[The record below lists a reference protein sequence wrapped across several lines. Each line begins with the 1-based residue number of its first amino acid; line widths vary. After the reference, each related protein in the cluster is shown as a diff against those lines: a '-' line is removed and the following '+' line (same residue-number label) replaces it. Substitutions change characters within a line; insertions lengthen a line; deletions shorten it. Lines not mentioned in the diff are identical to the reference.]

1 MIWIIQKKNPEEE
14 EKQEDKTLDQA
25 GSSQDDVNVQPYTE
39 PNYLLQMQTLI
50 DQDATEEES
59 LERIQKLKNILELI
73 ENKHKLYTPHSKAK
87 KTDDIVPAAKDESK
101 VEKDKEIETKKN
113 N

>member
-1 MIWIIQKKNPEEE
+1 MTPMDTQNQTMLRAQSKESKKTEDLDYLEKKPEEE

-25 GSSQDDVNVQPYTE
+25 GGSQDGVNVQSFTE
-39 PNYLLQMQTLI
+39 PNYLLWMQILI

-73 ENKHKLYTPHSKAK
+73 ENKHKPYTSQPKAK
-87 KTDDIVPAAKDESK
+87 K
-101 VEKDKEIETKKN
+101 N
-113 N
+113 